1 MNMNEI
7 DALIKEKIV
16 PMRNR
21 VVEGIGQKHPHIQG
35 VVENLTG
42 TDKELGVQVAE
53 NGRTVGEYTFHLS
66 GMKVIDVEC
75 GVLAPEVHLPMGI
88 VRPYRIIEKSV
99 LERALNDEQDF
110 INEPFKTMQKY
121 LPDITIKFQ

>member
-7 DALIKEKIV
+7 DALIKEKVV

-21 VVEGIGQKHPHIQG
+21 VVEGIGQKHPQIKSL
-35 VVENLTG
+35 VENLTG
-42 TDKELGVQVAE
+42 KDKKLGVQVTE
-53 NGRTVGEYTFHLS
+53 NGSTVGEYTFHLS
-66 GMKVIDVEC
+66 GLQVIDVES
-75 GVLAPEVHLPMGI
+75 GVLSPEVNLPMGI
-88 VRPYRIIEKSV
+88 VKPYRVIEKSV